1 MCTHTHTHTYTHASI
16 GTGMW
21 ISKMELN
28 PQKNITRKRTF
39 PQVLYSMENY
49 NKNINSRKTRFP
61 RGCERTENE
70 KKNATKETNWRQ
82 KVLSLQD
89 QQIS

>member
-1 MCTHTHTHTYTHASI
+1 
-16 GTGMW
+16 
-21 ISKMELN
+21 MELN

-70 KKNATKETNWRQ
+70 KKNATKETN
-82 KVLSLQD
+82 
-89 QQIS
+89 